1 MSLLALIIVSLAQI
15 TPFPTRL
22 ALRVPNSILRSCRLS
37 GFASFSVTLV
47 TDFNNSPDSSR
58 YLILFIT
65 SSISLFDIINVLVPE
80 PEVPDPR
87 IFLWIPASAT
97 DAAASNPSGISKLLA
112 NGWITFSW
120 TVNQLSIMVQKVYQ
134 RIPRI
139 VLFLT
144 VIFWGILCWHKYIGI
159 TRFQHRSFK
168 FNFTINIVI
177 STHTSSFTLTQLF
190 VLNLLVDQF
199 CCQADLWFFD
209 TLFSLYIIVII
220 IWAN

>member
-1 MSLLALIIVSLAQI
+1 
-15 TPFPTRL
+15 
-22 ALRVPNSILRSCRLS
+22 
-37 GFASFSVTLV
+37 
-47 TDFNNSPDSSR
+47 
-58 YLILFIT
+58 
-65 SSISLFDIINVLVPE
+65 
-80 PEVPDPR
+80 
-87 IFLWIPASAT
+87 
-97 DAAASNPSGISKLLA
+97 
-112 NGWITFSW
+112 
-120 TVNQLSIMVQKVYQ
+120 MVQKVYQ

-199 CCQADLWFFD
+199 CCQADL
-209 TLFSLYIIVII
+209 
-220 IWAN
+220 